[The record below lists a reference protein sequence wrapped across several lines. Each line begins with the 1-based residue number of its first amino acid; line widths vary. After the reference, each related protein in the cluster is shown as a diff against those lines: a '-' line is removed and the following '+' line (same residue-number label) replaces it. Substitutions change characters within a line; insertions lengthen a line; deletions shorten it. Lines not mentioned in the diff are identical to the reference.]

1 MYLPERTKM
10 TERLSDDNMDQLE
23 AWIDSGPKTFNLL
36 YSITRDG
43 CDPVP
48 FHSKCDDKGPTVTV
62 VYNTQGSVYG
72 GYTSLAWQSS
82 GNYKQDDKAFLF
94 QILHSYQKLCRKFP
108 SQKTT
113 KSIYHNSEYGPS
125 FGGDS
130 TVTDLELFNQKV
142 DPVQGIFSLSKARGG
157 MNTTESYEYGGVTA
171 ADINNGTMDVVEI
184 EVYSVTGTNGQ

>member
-10 TERLSDDNMDQLE
+10 TGRLSDDNMDQLE

-72 GYTSLAWQSS
+72 GYTSLAWQSPS
-82 GNYKQDDKAFLF
+82 SYEWKQDDKAFLF
-94 QILHSYQKLCRKFP
+94 QLPHSCQKLCRKFP
-108 SQKTT
+108 SQKTNY
-113 KSIYHNSEYGPS
+113 SIYHNSSYGPS
-125 FGGDS
+125 FGGGS
-130 TVTDLELFNQKV
+130 DLELFDGKV
-142 DPVQGIFSLSKARGG
+142 DPVYGIFSLSKAGG
-157 MNTTESYEYGGVTA
+157 KMVPSSDYEYGGVTA

-184 EVYSVTGTNGQ
+184 EVYSVTGTNRQ